1 MDNESAKKASSYKKG
16 DLLRISSRNGASN
29 WFVKQIDDKSNSL
42 TLSGEH
48 SNRPKK
54 LILDKIDFKNQFVS
68 KIEKA
73 EMEVREGEILR
84 TSSRMYEH
92 NIESNT
98 DLKVKKIVPGFLVL
112 KDGKKSIL
120 MIKASLN
127 GAPLKYGYTKSLH
140 TTSTKRYDTTVSV
153 LKPYQTNKNNIFKI
167 NALSKSSSIIVTEDK
182 EKAIKYSHRE
192 TNRGSSISADNY
204 SGLSIEAGNILNR
217 ISETTAV
224 FSKQDYFKEAISNN
238 KDYTQSKLNT
248 DIADALENGYLIKK
262 DYSLKKPLIIYHLSN
277 EKMKSKNIN
286 LRLDFELEQNSSLKL
301 IDFFSD
307 DSEKNFMN
315 IFYNFNLDKDA
326 ILKNY
331 KIDKSLNKN
340 LKYSFNNINQKQN
353 SISETFIFSAGS
365 DYFKNEINCN
375 LKGEYSSAFINGI
388 FSLDDNKQHEI
399 RTTINHLVE
408 NTKSYQLIKSVLG
421 KNTKSAY
428 QGRIYVD
435 SKAQKTDGYQLSK
448 AILLDETSE
457 FNAKPE
463 LEIYADDVKCSH
475 GSASGSLD
483 DNSIF
488 YLMSRGL
495 NYKQAKGLLINGF
508 LLDVIEKITDAEI
521 KDLLKKMIGLKK

>member
-1 MDNESAKKASSYKKG
+1 MKEQ
-16 DLLRISSRNGASN
+16 L
-29 WFVKQIDDKSNSL
+29 
-42 TLSGEH
+42 
-48 SNRPKK
+48 
-54 LILDKIDFKNQFVS
+54 KIDFNKIQEVS
-68 KIEKA
+68 NFSNRDIE
-73 EMEVREGEILR
+73 I
-84 TSSRMYEH
+84 
-92 NIESNT
+92 
-98 DLKVKKIVPGFLVL
+98 
-112 KDGKKSIL
+112 KKSY
-120 MIKASLN
+120 LN
-127 GAPLKYGYTKSLH
+127 KFIENGFPNRKQENWKFL
-140 TTSTKRYDTTVSV
+140 D
-153 LKPYQTNKNNIFKI
+153 I
-167 NALSKSSSIIVTEDK
+167 NQI
-182 EKAIKYSHRE
+182 
-192 TNRGSSISADNY
+192 
-204 SGLSIEAGNILNR
+204 
-217 ISETTAV
+217 
-224 FSKQDYFKEAISNN
+224 ISNN
-238 KDYTQSKLNT
+238 ISDLSFYNDYSIENKIDSSIFIDDLEHNKIIFINGRIEKIDFSYENKKQIEIIEDSYTNDKSENNNSLIDLNIALSNKHSK
-248 DIADALENGYLIKK
+248 ILIKK
-262 DYSLKKPLIIYHLSN
+262 GYSFKKPLIIYHLTN

-286 LRLDFELEQNSSLKL
+286 LRLDFELEQNSTLKL

-508 LLDVIEKITDAEI
+508 LIDVIEKITDAEI

>member
-1 MDNESAKKASSYKKG
+1 MKEQ
-16 DLLRISSRNGASN
+16 L
-29 WFVKQIDDKSNSL
+29 
-42 TLSGEH
+42 
-48 SNRPKK
+48 
-54 LILDKIDFKNQFVS
+54 KIDFNKIQEVS
-68 KIEKA
+68 NFSNRDIE
-73 EMEVREGEILR
+73 I
-84 TSSRMYEH
+84 
-92 NIESNT
+92 
-98 DLKVKKIVPGFLVL
+98 
-112 KDGKKSIL
+112 KKSY
-120 MIKASLN
+120 LN
-127 GAPLKYGYTKSLH
+127 KFIENGFPNRKQENWKFL
-140 TTSTKRYDTTVSV
+140 D
-153 LKPYQTNKNNIFKI
+153 I
-167 NALSKSSSIIVTEDK
+167 NQI
-182 EKAIKYSHRE
+182 
-192 TNRGSSISADNY
+192 
-204 SGLSIEAGNILNR
+204 
-217 ISETTAV
+217 
-224 FSKQDYFKEAISNN
+224 ISNN
-238 KDYTQSKLNT
+238 ISDLSFYNDYSIENKSDSSIFIDDLEHNKIIFINGRIEKIDFSYENKKQIEIIEDSYTNDKSENNNSLIDLNIALSNKHSK
-248 DIADALENGYLIKK
+248 ILIKK
-262 DYSLKKPLIIYHLSN
+262 GYSFKKPLIIYHLTN

-286 LRLDFELEQNSSLKL
+286 LRLDFELEQNSTLKL